1 MTRVD
6 EIVVLAGV
14 DSGGAT
20 RLLKVN
26 EDGTIAGGGGGS
38 TTALADLTDDVDVVS
53 TPPIEG
59 DALVFDGS
67 KWVPGSGVLGA
78 IQYAALDDDVPITGA
93 NTFFDG
99 PALTLGAGRWRITGK
114 GTMLSNGG
122 GSTPFISLYDGTTR
136 YAASENTTPG
146 SGGFTQDVA
155 WVLDLTEE
163 TTITLQAAA
172 DGGSGWTLL
181 QYLTGSDLTAVDAT
195 WLQAEPVSVGGAGG
209 SVATAP
215 LDLPATGD
223 LTLTSS
229 GTDYDAPGV
238 SVELPAGTYRF
249 EANGVILA
257 SAGNVYLY
265 IWDGTTKYGGSAVS
279 VTTLAG
285 GYVPM
290 SAYAIVTL
298 ETTTTVKLSVRS
310 NAGGNQ
316 LISNPDS
323 VVGIGTHMSYERIG

>member
-67 KWVPGSGVLGA
+67 KWVP
-78 IQYAALDDDVPITGA
+78 I
-93 NTFFDG
+93 
-99 PALTLGAGRWRITGK
+99 AG
-114 GTMLSNGG
+114 
-122 GSTPFISLYDGTTR
+122 D
-136 YAASENTTPG
+136 
-146 SGGFTQDVA
+146 
-155 WVLDLTEE
+155 
-163 TTITLQAAA
+163 
-172 DGGSGWTLL
+172 
-181 QYLTGSDLTAVDAT
+181 
-195 WLQAEPVSVGGAGG
+195 G

-215 LDLPATGD
+215 IDLPATGD